1 MILHFTTSKIWK
13 LESDFRLESKRV
25 ELLIIWVFCDMIAI
39 YKSFTICCVFA
50 FNRVG
55 VHAGAGD
62 DEKTSANL
70 AGPKKR
76 SKLIQAIC
84 PADGESWMDAFADQ
98 KKKTSL
104 GQLFHSQA
112 PLLSSLKE
120 ESIDCLQLS
129 VSRVA
134 HVCPSEMT
142 GGWRSVDM
150 EITFIGLYI
159 VDGWG
164 STVIVYCCACCC
176 YLSFIL
182 FCVPF
187 VLLCF
192 AFFPFSFS

>member
-1 MILHFTTSKIWK
+1 ML
-13 LESDFRLESKRV
+13 
-25 ELLIIWVFCDMIAI
+25 AI

-50 FNRVG
+50 FNRLG

-62 DEKTSANL
+62 DEKTSPNL
-70 AGPKKR
+70 AGPIKEVQTHPFEHFWETPIVDREWMHSWTNKK
-76 SKLIQAIC
+76 
-84 PADGESWMDAFADQ
+84 D
-98 KKKTSL
+98 SL

-142 GGWRSVDM
+142 GRSSHRDHMPWTLVN
-150 EITFIGLYI
+150 
-159 VDGWG
+159 GWG

-176 YLSFIL
+176 YLAFIL
-182 FCVPF
+182 FLPF
-187 VLLCF
+187 VVLCF
-192 AFFPFSFS
+192 F

>member
-25 ELLIIWVFCDMIAI
+25 ELLIIWVFCNMIAI
-39 YKSFTICCVFA
+39 YQSFTICCVFA
-50 FNRVG
+50 FCVWW
-55 VHAGAGD
+55 V
-62 DEKTSANL
+62 SM
-70 AGPKKR
+70 
-76 SKLIQAIC
+76 QAQTMMRRQA
-84 PADGESWMDAFADQ
+84 PTW
-98 KKKTSL
+98 
-104 GQLFHSQA
+104 QA

-182 FCVPF
+182 FFVRPF
-187 VLLCF
+187 CSSLLCF
-192 AFFPFSFS
+192 FSFLVFLVAAGAWWCFNKDEAFLGW